1 MNQPAD
7 DSVLDQARE
16 AMDRKAWDEAYAL
29 LTEADHTRGL
39 NLDALATLADT
50 AYLAGHPE
58 EAIDAWE
65 RVHAAAVRAGEDE
78 RGAGAAEQVA
88 TLLLYTGLLAPARGW
103 IQRAESLL
111 ADHPDSAVH
120 GRLAVVHAW
129 TAVLAGDLDQ
139 ALLHARLAVD
149 IGTRL
154 GAPAIR
160 IHGRNAE
167 ARILIF
173 LGHLQEG
180 LAVLDETAV
189 AALSGELDPVS
200 TALLYCSTVCA
211 FQGLAEFDRA
221 EEWTIAMDR
230 WCRRHATGGF
240 HGLCRV
246 HRAEILRLRGD
257 WDDAEV
263 EALEASIELRRYS
276 RTDVG
281 WALAELGQ
289 IRLRLGNL
297 AGAEEAFL
305 EAYEQGWDPNPGLAL
320 LRLAQGDVAAAA
332 GSIRDSLENQPQIAS
347 LEAPPNTDLR
357 RAPLLAAEVQIA
369 ATADELGTAREAA
382 EDLDRIATS
391 FGTKALRASA
401 ATSMGFLLLA
411 EGEAVEAGRRF
422 QEGMHLWTEVGAPYE
437 CAQARMGLADAFRA
451 NGNERQAVLEFHAAH
466 STFERL
472 GAETDVRRAAEA
484 AGDAKPSAGPRIERV
499 FMFTDIVQS
508 TTLAEFIGDEAWG
521 HLVRWHNDL
530 LASVVARHGGE
541 VVRTTGDGFFV
552 SFDDPEAAIA
562 CAVAI
567 QRVLADH
574 RREQGFSPTV
584 RIGLHQAEATKEGPD
599 WSGKGVHAAARIG
612 ALAAGEEILVSSETV
627 QAAGGSVAV
636 SDPRTVSLKGIFEP
650 CEVVAVAWR

>member
-1 MNQPAD
+1 M
-7 DSVLDQARE
+7 
-16 AMDRKAWDEAYAL
+16 
-29 LTEADHTRGL
+29 
-39 NLDALATLADT
+39 
-50 AYLAGHPE
+50 
-58 EAIDAWE
+58 
-65 RVHAAAVRAGEDE
+65 
-78 RGAGAAEQVA
+78 
-88 TLLLYTGLLAPARGW
+88 
-103 IQRAESLL
+103 
-111 ADHPDSAVH
+111 
-120 GRLAVVHAW
+120 
-129 TAVLAGDLDQ
+129 
-139 ALLHARLAVD
+139 
-149 IGTRL
+149 
-154 GAPAIR
+154 
-160 IHGRNAE
+160 
-167 ARILIF
+167 
-173 LGHLQEG
+173 
-180 LAVLDETAV
+180 
-189 AALSGELDPVS
+189 
-200 TALLYCSTVCA
+200 
-211 FQGLAEFDRA
+211 
-221 EEWTIAMDR
+221 
-230 WCRRHATGGF
+230 
-240 HGLCRV
+240 
-246 HRAEILRLRGD
+246 
-257 WDDAEV
+257 
-263 EALEASIELRRYS
+263 
-276 RTDVG
+276 G

-484 AGDAKPSAGPRIERV
+484 AGDAKASAGPRMERV
-499 FMFTDIVQS
+499 FMFTDIVES

-541 VVRTTGDGFFV
+541 VVRTTGDGFV
-552 SFDDPEAAIA
+552 SFDDPESAIA

-574 RREQGFSPTV
+574 RREQGFSPTA
-584 RIGLHQAEATKEGPD
+584 RIGSTRAEATREGPD
-599 WSGKGVHAAARIG
+599 WSGKGVDAAARVG

-636 SDPRTVSLKGIFEP
+636 SDLGP
-650 CEVVAVAWR
+650 